1 VLLHAALSR
10 PHVFSSLLLI
20 DPVVQYANRYERWL
34 PPDLSKPNPV
44 VRRRNLFVGPA
55 EMMDRFKD
63 KTSYSSWQK
72 EALADYCAY
81 GLLPQ
86 NDQET
91 SRTHYS
97 ALSESAGEGTRFCLA
112 CPPELEAATY
122 AGSAETSEVF
132 FFYVLLTLRTQI

>member
-1 VLLHAALSR
+1 MLLHVALSR
-10 PHVFSSLLLI
+10 PQVFSSLLLV
-20 DPVVQYANRYERWL
+20 DPVVQYANRYERWV
-34 PPDLSKPNPV
+34 PPDLSKLNPV
-44 VRRRNLFVGPA
+44 GRRRNSFVGPA

-63 KTSYSSWQK
+63 KTSYSSWTQ

-81 GLLPQ
+81 GLLPEK
-86 NDQET
+86 DQET

-97 ALSESAGEGTRFCLA
+97 ALSESVRDGTRFCLA

-132 FFYVLLTLRTQI
+132 SSFVFY